1 MDFRMWLQC
10 VSVILFS
17 LCQSVLL
24 ADIEKENVR
33 EGKFFVSTST
43 LTSIV
48 TTTNQC
54 YKAVSSQATG
64 MMTCKKRK
72 KRNLRYLNDQAV
84 VNKDSPI
91 FPSPSSKEKVSKE
104 PNAADLAASYA
115 DARAA
120 RFVYYWATFTETST
134 SFSYPGPGPQ
144 TGPTPPTSSSP
155 GTPPPPVSQPYDQYQ
170 KSSVGPG
177 PGNGPTPNSGGP
189 SGPPG
194 AGPVG
199 PPGTSGSPM
208 QSPGPRPMMIRPQ
221 SHQGG
226 P

>member
-1 MDFRMWLQC
+1 MDFRMWLQR
-10 VSVILFS
+10 VTLILFS

-24 ADIEKENVR
+24 TDIDEDNVR

-54 YKAVSSQATG
+54 YKALSSAATA

-84 VNKDSPI
+84 VNKGSSI
-91 FPSPSSKEKVSKE
+91 FPSPSSKAKE
-104 PNAADLAASYA
+104 PKELKEPSADLAASYA

-134 SFSYPGPGPQ
+134 SFSY
-144 TGPTPPTSSSP
+144 TATSSIASLFCTPPGYTVIPCPLSM
-155 GTPPPPVSQPYDQYQ
+155 
-170 KSSVGPG
+170 VGKKK
-177 PGNGPTPNSGGP
+177 
-189 SGPPG
+189 
-194 AGPVG
+194 
-199 PPGTSGSPM
+199 
-208 QSPGPRPMMIRPQ
+208 
-221 SHQGG
+221 
-226 P
+226 